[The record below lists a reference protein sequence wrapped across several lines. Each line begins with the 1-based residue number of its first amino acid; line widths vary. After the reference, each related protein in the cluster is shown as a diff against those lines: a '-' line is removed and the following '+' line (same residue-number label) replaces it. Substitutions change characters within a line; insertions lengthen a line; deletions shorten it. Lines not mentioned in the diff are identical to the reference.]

1 MKGRVSQF
9 SGDSEPRVAIADERL
24 VSHMQWKPD
33 MDLTFLVGRLASIA
47 RKMRVRH
54 ELEPKAFGASYRPN
68 LTDVRQ

>member
-1 MKGRVSQF
+1 
-9 SGDSEPRVAIADERL
+9 
-24 VSHMQWKPD
+24 MQWKPD